1 MIEKAYTYKAKT
13 PKGKIISGV
22 VYAPSYPLAFN
33 KLKRAGFTPLEAKL
47 NVSDT
52 VNAIGQKDFLTPE
65 LARLYQTLGRRLNNG
80 KSILDG
86 LEGSVEYLADPKLK
100 QAAMLMR
107 QSIADGQTTSEAM
120 LNAGFPKRDAMVI
133 RATEES
139 GRTGATFLALS
150 AELKRTDALRR
161 GMAAI
166 FRMPKIMGIMMLVL
180 MYGAL
185 VGIAPETMKFF
196 EKTGIKMKMNAFTDF
211 YFELAKVVNENVF
224 ISTVIYLSIP
234 LGLIYLHRI
243 GLTRSLLDKM
253 KRVRDVS
260 VKSDHV
266 TLWASFNLM
275 YDASVPV
282 KEVCRMVAKSAKR
295 EDSTLSFNRM
305 AKLIEG
311 GQSLE
316 EAIGKVGFPDFVV
329 AQVKSATS
337 SGDIVMGL
345 NEMVTNLD
353 EDVNTSMQILQE
365 NAKVWSIL
373 VSGVGITLL
382 FFMSYFPIL
391 SSVLSNI

>member
-1 MIEKAYTYKAKT
+1 MFEKAYNYKAKT
-13 PKGKIISGV
+13 PKGKIISGI
-22 VYAPSYPLAFN
+22 VYAQSYPLAFN

-47 NVSDT
+47 SFNDT
-52 VNAIGQKDFLTPE
+52 VNAIGQKDFIVPE

-150 AELKRTDALRR
+150 AELKRTDSLRK

-166 FRMPKIMGIMMLVL
+166 FRMPKIMAVMMLIF

-185 VGIAPETMKFF
+185 VGIAPETLKFF
-196 EKTGIKMKMNAFTDF
+196 EKTGLKMKMNAFTDF
-211 YFELAKVVNENVF
+211 YFELAKVVNENVL

-234 LGLIYLHRI
+234 LTCIYLHRI
-243 GLTRSLLDKM
+243 GLTRAILDRL

-260 VKSDHV
+260 IKSDHV
-266 TLWASFNLM
+266 TLWSSFNLM

-295 EDSTLSFNRM
+295 DDSAMSFNRM

-316 EAIGKVGFPDFVV
+316 ESVGKVNFPDFIVG
-329 AQVKSATS
+329 QVKSATS
-337 SGDIVMGL
+337 SGDIVLGL

-373 VSGVGITLL
+373 VSAVGILIL
-382 FFMSYFPIL
+382 FGFSYFPIL